1 MLFQFLRD
9 EDFQR
14 FFPYLFIFEIQH
26 TLRPYPTLRG
36 QDLNKLE
43 CMLPEDAKNVNT
55 FLIHV
60 ILNYRRILKLLYLR
74 MLYATFC
81 KKCCSGSGK
90 KYKM

>member
-26 TLRPYPTLRG
+26 TLWPYPTLRG

-60 ILNYRRILKLLYLR
+60 ILNYRRILKLLI
-74 MLYATFC
+74 
-81 KKCCSGSGK
+81 SGCFTPRFVKHVVVVLEK